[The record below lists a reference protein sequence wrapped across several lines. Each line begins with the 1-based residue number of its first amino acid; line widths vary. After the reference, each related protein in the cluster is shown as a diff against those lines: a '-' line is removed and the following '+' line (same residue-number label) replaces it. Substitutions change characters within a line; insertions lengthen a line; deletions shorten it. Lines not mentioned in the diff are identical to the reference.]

1 MKVAV
6 KVRLKP
12 SILDPQGKTV
22 NNALHQLGYDSINSV
37 RIGRLIELDVDSDD
51 KAEVERIVREASEKL
66 LANTVMEDFEILY
79 NGDGK

>member
-6 KVRLKP
+6 KVRLKS

-51 KAEVERIVREASEKL
+51 KSEVERIVREASEKL
-66 LANTVMEDFEILY
+66 LANTVMEDYEIIY
-79 NGDGK
+79 GGDSK